1 MAQVLSVDWLR
12 GMQEHFEKVAYD
24 QDMMGSEYMLTH
36 FIQHVMESHAHHLSL
51 DDIFC
56 LASLA
61 DQVSKWAVKMCM
73 QQCLIHQLIKKL
85 LTASVCQG
93 LC

>member
-1 MAQVLSVDWLR
+1 MDWLQ

-24 QDMMGSEYMLTH
+24 QDMMGSEYMLMH

-61 DQVSKWAVKMCM
+61 D
-73 QQCLIHQLIKKL
+73 
-85 LTASVCQG
+85 
-93 LC
+93 